1 MVSPHFCT
9 CVNCK
14 RMSLKT
20 HFLTTRNKNGR
31 FLHLCLDPR
40 TGIRTMPPGDTQF
53 WQLFSTF
60 LVLKAHELRQDF
72 EGISAGREKERKYA
86 GRLCFCDQFFTT
98 ATKNKQDSDMMA
110 QIPSQLGKTLFVLCQ
125 QLHRWPWLLKS
136 GHPKI
141 MIKENPLHRLQG
153 PPA

>member
-1 MVSPHFCT
+1 
-9 CVNCK
+9 
-14 RMSLKT
+14 
-20 HFLTTRNKNGR
+20 
-31 FLHLCLDPR
+31 
-40 TGIRTMPPGDTQF
+40 
-53 WQLFSTF
+53 
-60 LVLKAHELRQDF
+60 
-72 EGISAGREKERKYA
+72 
-86 GRLCFCDQFFTT
+86 
-98 ATKNKQDSDMMA
+98 MMA

>member
-1 MVSPHFCT
+1 MVSCLCEFNPVISIDHFGCGDQEGEKDRLM
-9 CVNCK
+9 NSDRISKEFQLDGK
-14 RMSLKT
+14 RKGSMLA
-20 HFLTTRNKNGR
+20 
-31 FLHLCLDPR
+31 DY
-40 TGIRTMPPGDTQF
+40 
-53 WQLFSTF
+53 
-60 LVLKAHELRQDF
+60 V
-72 EGISAGREKERKYA
+72 
-86 GRLCFCDQFFTT
+86 FCDQFFTT